1 MTDALRA
8 QLQSSLGA
16 AYTIARELGGGPAHH
31 WYADFLA
38 GRGRL
43 EESLRK
49 MTRAREL
56 DPLSPIVDAE
66 TAWVLALLR
75 RGDEALA
82 HVDELLRADPGLAHA
97 HVVRGL
103 VLQSIGD
110 HRSAIAAHRTA
121 LETGG
126 HYAFSFAALI
136 YAHAASGERTEA
148 LRLLASLE
156 EIARREHVPAFA
168 FALAHT
174 GLGDREQAFAWL
186 ERGIMDRDELLA
198 ENSLDPLF
206 DPLHGDARYDAVLV
220 RLGATRP

>member
-16 AYTIARELGGGPAHH
+16 AYTIARELAGGPAHH

-43 EESLRK
+43 EESLRE

-66 TAWVLALLR
+66 TAWVLAAPSRR
-75 RGDEALA
+75 RGA
-82 HVDELLRADPGLAHA
+82 RARRRAPARRSRLGTRA
-97 HVVRGL
+97 RRSRL

-206 DPLHGDARYDAVLV
+206 DPLHGDARYDAALV
-220 RLGATRP
+220 RLGATHP